1 MDKRRALVVASV
13 VIAAG
18 IAAAPA
24 LAVSATDRKQNKQ
37 LKELAEG
44 LEEVVASVTQLD
56 SGLDDVAA
64 SVNELDTLLTG
75 YVNSPEYGVV
85 QLYFDPEGDGFEAND
100 AVPGQLL
107 TTADIPDD
115 TNQATASG
123 KLFLSVPDGTTAKPI
138 ALKAAIRSGE
148 NDGTGAADP
157 VGGAGLMAM
166 TAQII
171 GSPGTT
177 SVGGGNP
184 GAPASLPLTSKPNAS
199 LGGAPLYPIPDK
211 APRTDSNPAPL
222 SFPDSASIELTNP
235 ATLQTITGAPG
246 RFTVTNTS
254 GGQAAAV
261 VDVTVRVHDL
271 EEDGLD
277 IED

>member
-1 MDKRRALVVASV
+1 MDKRRALVAASV
-13 VIAAG
+13 IIAAG

-24 LAVSATDRKQNKQ
+24 LALNGTDRKQNKQ

-64 SVNELDTLLTG
+64 SVSDLDTRLSG
-75 YVNSPEYGVV
+75 YVNSPEYGIV

-115 TNQATASG
+115 TNQATATG
-123 KLFLSVPDGTTAKPI
+123 KLFLSVPNGTTAKPL

-157 VGGAGLMAM
+157 VGEAGLMAM
-166 TAQII
+166 TAEII
-171 GSPGTT
+171 GGAGT

-184 GAPASLPLTSKPNAS
+184 GAPTTMPLTSKPNAA
-199 LGGAPLYPIPDK
+199 LNGAPLYPIPNK
-211 APRTDSNPAPL
+211 APRTDATPAPL
-222 SFPDSASIELTNP
+222 SFPDGSSIELTDP
-235 ATLQTITGAPG
+235 ATLQTLTAAPG

-254 GGQAAAV
+254 GGPAAV
-261 VDVTVRVHDL
+261 TVDVTVRFHDL
-271 EEDGLD
+271 EEDALD